1 MKINLALVDD
11 HILLRNGLAELL
23 NNQLEFNVL
32 FEASNGKDCIEKLD
46 NTNLP
51 QVILMDINMPI
62 MDGFETTKWLTSNYP
77 SIKVLALSM
86 YDSENN
92 IIKMLRCGAKG
103 YLLKDTNP
111 KELIN
116 AILTLSFK
124 GIFANDLLSSKMIKA
139 IHQEEID
146 SDTNQLLNKKLTDR
160 ELEFLKHCC
169 TELGYKE
176 IATLMNVSPRTI
188 DGYREGLFEKLDIH
202 TRVGLVLYAIKNGIF
217 VV

>member
-32 FEASNGKDCIEKLD
+32 FEASNGKECIEKLD
-46 NTNLP
+46 KNNLP
-51 QVILMDINMPI
+51 QIILMDINMPI
-62 MDGFETTKWLTSNYP
+62 MDGFETTKWLTSNYQ

-92 IIKMLRCGAKG
+92 IIKMLRCGARG
-103 YLLKDTNP
+103 YLLKDTSP
-111 KELIN
+111 KDLIN
-116 AILTLSFK
+116 AIHTLDFK

-139 IHQEEID
+139 IHQEEIN

-176 IATLMNVSPRTI
+176 IQQ
-188 DGYREGLFEKLDIH
+188 
-202 TRVGLVLYAIKNGIF
+202 
-217 VV
+217 